1 MQQKSGTS
9 TSDGGMTLV
18 EIFIVILIISI
29 VALISIPRFTRATD
43 RARITAALDELHYVR
58 RALSMYQAERGYFP
72 EFNGADYHTL
82 KSILVDDFGH
92 PYMSLPDTPEFD
104 LSSFT
109 YTSNGDT
116 YYIRVKAKD
125 TKGTWIHAS
134 QNGIEV
140 VE

>member
-1 MQQKSGTS
+1 MHSSGS
-9 TSDGGMTLV
+9 RYDQGMTLV
-18 EIFIVILIISI
+18 EIFIVMLIIGI

-72 EFNGADYHTL
+72 QLANADYYSL
-82 KSILVDDFGH
+82 KNLLVDDFGH

-104 LSSFT
+104 IASFT
-109 YTSNGDT
+109 YTSDGDT

-134 QNGIEV
+134 QDG
-140 VE
+140 VETVE

>member
-1 MQQKSGTS
+1 
-9 TSDGGMTLV
+9 MTLV
-18 EIFIVILIISI
+18 EVFIVILIIGI

-43 RARITAALDELHYVR
+43 RARITAAVDELHYVR

-72 EFNGADYHTL
+72 KLDHADYFTL
-82 KSILVDDFGH
+82 KHWLIDDFGH

-109 YTSNGDT
+109 YTSDGDT
-116 YYIRVKAKD
+116 YLIRVKAKD

-134 QNGIEV
+134 QDGIET